1 MRVLVTTPTFAK
13 HSQEPLRVL
22 REGGCV
28 VEHGGLEH
36 VDGADAVIVG
46 LDAVT
51 ADVIGAGRG
60 LRVIAKHGVGVD
72 TIDVEAARSR
82 GIPVVYAPGSNS
94 RAVAELAFGLML
106 AAARKI
112 AQSDAAIRAGG
123 WPKLFGPEL
132 AGKTLAIIGYGRIGR
147 LVAGYA
153 RAFGMTVVVHDPY
166 ATLGGEV
173 RAAGLAECLAEADYV
188 SLHLP
193 ATPGAPPLLGRAEL
207 ESMKPGAILV
217 NTSRGGLVDEEALAE
232 LLHAGRL
239 GGVALDAFADE
250 PPSAGSPLRDA
261 PNTVM
266 SAHIGAC
273 TYEANRDMGVMVAQD
288 VLRVLRGETP
298 MNEWKSA

>member
-28 VEHGGLEH
+28 VEHGGLER
-36 VDGADAVIVG
+36 VAGAEAVIVG

-51 ADVIGAGRG
+51 AEVIEAGRG

-82 GIPVVYAPGSNS
+82 GVPVVYAPGSNS

-132 AGKTLAIIGYGRIGR
+132 VGKTLGIIGYGRIGR

-239 GGVALDAFADE
+239 GGAALDAFADE